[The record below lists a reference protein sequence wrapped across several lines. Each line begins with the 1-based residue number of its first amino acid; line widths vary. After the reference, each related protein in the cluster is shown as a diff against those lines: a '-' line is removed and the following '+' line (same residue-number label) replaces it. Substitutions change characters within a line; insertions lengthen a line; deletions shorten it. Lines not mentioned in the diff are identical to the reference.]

1 MLWYRLQVYMCVYS
15 MCLCVSTVCRKH
27 TSTGIY
33 ESFRLWHS
41 DPYHKVR
48 NTSAAAAVVVSQW
61 PWFKKSLKLLLLN
74 FTIIMIWNGKRLIG
88 TNLRGSRCCYCS
100 ALAQIQTPSCHFLR
114 SLEILLSNMC
124 SVTFIACYNSLIA
137 MCDPY
142 SIEFLFPLTT
152 VNKTLLFST
161 TVRLH
166 ECSQLIMQHHYN

>member
-1 MLWYRLQVYMCVYS
+1 MLWYRLQLYMCVYS

-48 NTSAAAAVVVSQW
+48 NTSAAAAVVVSRW

-100 ALAQIQTPSCHFLR
+100 ALAQIQTPILSLFTFPWDPPFKHVFCHFHCVLQQLNCHVWSIFHWV
-114 SLEILLSNMC
+114 SLSFNYC
-124 SVTFIACYNSLIA
+124 
-137 MCDPY
+137 
-142 SIEFLFPLTT
+142 
-152 VNKTLLFST
+152 
-161 TVRLH
+161 
-166 ECSQLIMQHHYN
+166 